1 MITTKWLHG
10 YISLLTFCYRRSTLH
25 QQLLQRRPNMQ
36 LLFQWCNQPNSLM
49 FCLGWLKKRGIRTWF
64 LQHYPNRNCLIIP
77 VDTKHTITSSF
88 IKSKSKS
95 VQWTTSSVLWPSLCD
110 FRARY
115 KYLFDYCH
123 TLSVS
128 WFCLLYLVVC
138 PCFLVS
144 PFCFSQNMR
153 NPFSTLESSAVGKW
167 YRTQNNND
175 NLTRIGTL
183 YFFVSW
189 CNPVT
194 CIQLLP
200 KPDCIVIW
208 LFWVNKHC
216 MCNKQTQKI
225 PWLNS
230 LHWWWIHY

>member
-1 MITTKWLHG
+1 MISEQDINI
-10 YISLLTFCYRRSTLH
+10 Y
-25 QQLLQRRPNMQ
+25 
-36 LLFQWCNQPNSLM
+36 
-49 FCLGWLKKRGIRTWF
+49 
-64 LQHYPNRNCLIIP
+64 LII
-77 VDTKHTITSSF
+77 V
-88 IKSKSKS
+88 
-95 VQWTTSSVLWPSLCD
+95 
-110 FRARY
+110 
-115 KYLFDYCH
+115 
-123 TLSVS
+123 TLYPWVGL
-128 WFCLLYLVVC
+128 CLLYLVVC

-144 PFCFSQNMR
+144 PFCFLQNMR

-208 LFWVNKHC
+208 LFWANKHC
-216 MCNKQTQKI
+216 MCNTNKHKRSRGWTHFTGGEYTIRQCLWHDSSINVNKLDKVLDIQLFRLFGKVAVVST
-225 PWLNS
+225 WLDAFIVSNFFIKVS
-230 LHWWWIHY
+230 AK